1 MVLVSTSLRDMQI
14 DVIDN
19 LETFQVIRGN
29 WDLVYATDPQAQFFL
44 SWIWLL
50 GKLKRHEA
58 YNETWFILAAK
69 SSTKASDYV
78 AFFPLKILVKEHKD
92 GGSFYNELSM
102 AGVTESDYIGFI
114 CLPEYEK
121 KVASAFAISIQQQ
134 KGWSAFLIENI
145 QKTEARINLFLDSFV
160 REDFEVHEH
169 HYINN
174 FDNIDNN
181 IVPYVPLPDDWE
193 QYLQNVVS
201 SNTRQKIRRF
211 LRKIEDSNEF
221 HLTQVNEDNF
231 EFHIEILLRLWKTNW
246 EGRKGL
252 DLCRRLLDQT
262 NYTLRHCFEHKC
274 LYLPVLWQGDKP
286 LGAIANLMDFRKKS
300 ILFFI
305 GSRDDTVKEL
315 PPGIV
320 LHAYGIQYA
329 IQHGFKVYD
338 FMMGNEA
345 YKYSFGAKERH
356 IRAVVVRRKDWL
368 GQNRKLDVRTIPKAL
383 QITANYHRA
392 NQLVEA
398 EQGYRKILDVQA
410 EHPDALYGLGVI
422 MQRKGEYQTA
432 EYLLKS
438 LVQVQPNNIKAWFS
452 LGVLHQIQDQLSEA
466 QKAYQQALTLQPQS
480 STISLAIYHN
490 LGYSLQKQGK
500 WTEAIAYYQKARELQ
515 PDSIEAEVG
524 LANALHA
531 QGKLSPEEQARYA
544 AINLDLGNKRRQADD
559 LQVAIEYY
567 QQAIAMQP
575 DWAEAHYNLGLTLK
589 KQGKWTEAIA
599 CYQKAQELQPDNIEA
614 EVGFANALH
623 AQGKL
628 PSELKTGYAAINLDL
643 GNKCRQADDLQVAIE
658 YYQQALAMQPDS
670 AEAHYN
676 LGLALQKQGKWIE
689 AIACYQKARELQPD
703 SIEAEVGLAHALH
716 VQGKLPSEEQA
727 RYATLNLDLGNKHR
741 QAGDLKVAI
750 QYYQQA
756 LAMQP
761 DSADAREHLRLA
773 LQEQDNIKIKVSCAK
788 R

>member
-1 MVLVSTSLRDMQI
+1 MQI

-19 LETFQVIRGN
+19 LETFQAIRSN
-29 WDLVYATDPQAQFFL
+29 WNLVYAADPQAQFFL

-69 SSTKASDYV
+69 SSHHASDYV
-78 AFFPLKILVKEHKD
+78 AFFPLKILIKEHKD
-92 GGSFYNELSM
+92 GSGFYNELSM
-102 AGVTESDYIGFI
+102 VGVTESDYAGFI

-121 KVASAFAISIQQQ
+121 EVASTFAITIKQQ
-134 KGWSAFLIENI
+134 KGWSVFLIENT
-145 QKTEARINLFLDSFV
+145 QNTDARINLFLTVFA
-160 REDFEVHEH
+160 REDFEIHDN
-169 HYINN
+169 HYIND

-181 IVPYVPLPDDWE
+181 IVPYVSLPDDWE

-201 SNTRQKIRRF
+201 SNTRQKIRRL
-211 LRKIEDSNEF
+211 LRKVQGSNEF
-221 HLTQVNEDNF
+221 HLTQVNEDNV
-231 EFHIEILLRLWKTNW
+231 ESHIEILLRLWKTNW

-252 DLCRRLLDQT
+252 ELCRRLLDQT

-286 LGAIANLMDFRKKS
+286 LGAIANLMDFSKKS
-300 ILFFI
+300 ILFCI
-305 GSRDDTVKEL
+305 GSRDDTVKAL

-356 IRAVVVRRKDWL
+356 IRVIVVRRKNWL
-368 GQNRKLDVRTIPKAL
+368 EQSRKLDVRTIPKAL

-398 EQGYRKILDVQA
+398 ERGYCQILDVQP

-432 EYLLKS
+432 ENLLKR

-452 LGVLHQIQDQLSEA
+452 LGVLHQIQDQLLEG
-466 QKAYQQALTLQPQS
+466 QKAYEQALTLQPQS
-480 STISLAIYHN
+480 PTISLAIYHN

-500 WTEAIAYYQKARELQ
+500 WTEAIACYQKARELQPDSMEAEVGLANALHAQGKLPSEEQARYAAINLDLGNKRRQADDLKVAIEYYQQAIAMQPDWADAHYNLGLALQKQGKWTEAIACYQKARELQPDSIEAEVGLANVLHAQGNLSSQEQTCYAAINLDLGNKRRQVDDLKVAIEYYQQAIAMQPDWAEAHYNLGLALQKQGKWAEAIACYQKARELQ

-531 QGKLSPEEQARYA
+531 QGKL
-544 AINLDLGNKRRQADD
+544 
-559 LQVAIEYY
+559 
-567 QQAIAMQP
+567 
-575 DWAEAHYNLGLTLK
+575 
-589 KQGKWTEAIA
+589 
-599 CYQKAQELQPDNIEA
+599 
-614 EVGFANALH
+614 
-623 AQGKL
+623 
-628 PSELKTGYAAINLDL
+628 PSE
-643 GNKCRQADDLQVAIE
+643 
-658 YYQQALAMQPDS
+658 
-670 AEAHYN
+670 
-676 LGLALQKQGKWIE
+676 QK
-689 AIACYQKARELQPD
+689 
-703 SIEAEVGLAHALH
+703 
-716 VQGKLPSEEQA
+716 A

-741 QAGDLKVAI
+741 QAGDWKVAI

-756 LAMQP
+756 ITMQP
-761 DSADAREHLRLA
+761 DWADARDSLRLA
-773 LQEQDNIKIKVSCAK
+773 LQEQDHLKIKVSCAK